1 MNLDKCLIIQSCSLS
16 DFHPRRRSIWR
27 YIVTSDNLKFISAC
41 QSVVLIMISIY
52 VNFII
57 FLTFCFIHILFD
69 IFFILC
75 NTSLRNLLQQFLV
88 MPYVVMPY
96 IFGDAIFGHTV
107 VCAVVTTVSM
117 KCINWVG

>member
-96 IFGDAIFGHTV
+96 IWRCHIWSYCGLCSGYY
-107 VCAVVTTVSM
+107 
-117 KCINWVG
+117 CINEMY